1 MSCAFIEPGLSKL
14 SPNFSHALNFKGLGF
29 SPPLVIGFLAILLLP
44 SGANAFISLLIF
56 PFLSNNSS
64 GL

>member
-1 MSCAFIEPGLSKL
+1 SKL

-29 SPPLVIGFLAILLLP
+29 NPPLVIGFLAILLLP
-44 SGANAFISLLIF
+44 NGANAFISLLIF